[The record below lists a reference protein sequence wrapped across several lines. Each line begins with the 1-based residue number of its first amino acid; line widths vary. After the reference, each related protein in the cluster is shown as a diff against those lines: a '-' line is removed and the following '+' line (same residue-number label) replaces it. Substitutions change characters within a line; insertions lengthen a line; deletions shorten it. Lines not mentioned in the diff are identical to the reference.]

1 MGQNLKSKMKLSI
14 ILVFLTFALTIDAA
28 PPTAPPGLYLAFDGR
43 QQLEQT
49 RGGDAQSERNMDSK
63 DEVAERTVGFGEQRA
78 AYYGKYGNFANR
90 EQVDE
95 ESLST
100 NRRGMRKKHQK
111 QHGS

>member
-1 MGQNLKSKMKLSI
+1 MGQKLKSKMKLSI

-49 RGGDAQSERNMDSK
+49 RGGALGSHHAMYISG
-63 DEVAERTVGFGEQRA
+63 VGRD
-78 AYYGKYGNFANR
+78 FADR

-95 ESLST
+95 KSLAMDRF
-100 NRRGMRKKHQK
+100 RRGYYQK
-111 QHGS
+111 EYGSKPSPKTRANEDSDE